1 MTARVLPFRRPDPA
15 PQKRLNLRDIC
26 TGHCDGCGKEWTMPV
41 PTDFVACPRCHSV
54 GVSIVPG
61 SIRRENAVRVN

>member
-26 TGHCDGCGKEWTMPV
+26 TGVCTCGHEWTMPT
-41 PTDFVACPRCHSV
+41 PTQSVLCPKCHGDVVAMKDL
-54 GVSIVPG
+54 
-61 SIRRENAVRVN
+61 RRENAVRVN